1 ARSGLAAHGQG
12 APGGGLRRTV
22 TGSDIHIRIGDR
34 DESGRTP
41 HIEAAIDSGW
51 CWRFEVET
59 RMMLRPKAAW
69 DSGKM
74 VFRRQGRISK
84 HLLMCECDK
93 SSRVNSFVTA
103 IVVMKE
109 TSMGGSDSRTP
120 VQEQEQEVGDG
131 LLEGPSS
138 AYRALLGVGTLASA
152 EDPSCWWSGMST
164 RRSECD

>member
-51 CWRFEVET
+51 CW
-59 RMMLRPKAAW
+59 PKAAW

-93 SSRVNSFVTA
+93 SSRVNGFVTA

>member
-1 ARSGLAAHGQG
+1 
-12 APGGGLRRTV
+12 
-22 TGSDIHIRIGDR
+22 
-34 DESGRTP
+34 
-41 HIEAAIDSGW
+41 
-51 CWRFEVET
+51 
-59 RMMLRPKAAW
+59 MMLRPKAAW

-93 SSRVNSFVTA
+93 SSRGNGFVTA